1 IGAIKWDLSGVV
13 RGGPSDRV
21 RVTQHVIGTVP
32 VRTYQATLTQWD
44 GVLREPVERPADALP
59 GRGDVQVQ
67 VRASLVEGIAGVRDW
82 MRDYPYHCLEQDV
95 SRAVALRDREHWRR
109 LMASLP
115 SYQDRDGLLKYFPTM
130 DWGSEVLTSY
140 VLAIA
145 NEAGYSIPDGPR
157 GRLEQGLRKFITG
170 QITRRP
176 ELATADLSI
185 RKLQAVEA
193 LSRYGQLE
201 VGLLASIAVQ
211 PNLWPTSAVLDWWSV
226 LTRMATVTDRARRL
240 AEAEQI
246 VRSRLN
252 MQGTVMRFSTE
263 QTDDLWWLMIS
274 PDVNAVR
281 LVLLLTRTGQ
291 WQQDVPR
298 LMSGAL
304 ARQRR
309 GSWGLTVANAWGVL
323 AVEKFSAAY
332 ERSAVTRQPPA
343 GVAPVAGP
351 RDWGE
356 DPEGCIARSTVA
368 ASARGSHRRSQGD
381 GQALGHAP
389 GSLGHSVARAVVER
403 LHDHSDRHRRG
414 AEAAGRVD
422 ARRHRARPPRGRS
435 AE

>member
-1 IGAIKWDLSGVV
+1 
-13 RGGPSDRV
+13 
-21 RVTQHVIGTVP
+21 
-32 VRTYQATLTQWD
+32 
-44 GVLREPVERPADALP
+44 
-59 GRGDVQVQ
+59 
-67 VRASLVEGIAGVRDW
+67 
-82 MRDYPYHCLEQDV
+82 M
-95 SRAVALRDREHWRR
+95 
-109 LMASLP
+109 
-115 SYQDRDGLLKYFPTM
+115 
-130 DWGSEVLTSY
+130 
-140 VLAIA
+140 
-145 NEAGYSIPDGPR
+145 
-157 GRLEQGLRKFITG
+157 EQGLRKFITG
-170 QITRRP
+170 RITRRP

-193 LSRYGQLE
+193 LSRYGKAD
-201 VGLLASIAVQ
+201 VGLLASITVQ

-226 LTRMATVTDRARRL
+226 LSRMTSVPDRARRL

-263 QTDDLWWLMIS
+263 ATDSLWWLMVS

-309 GSWGLTVANAWGVL
+309 GAWGLTLANAWGVL

-332 ERSAVTRQPPA
+332 EKTAVTGTTTA
-343 GVAPVAGP
+343 VLAPVA
-351 RDWGE
+351 
-356 DPEGCIARSTVA
+356 VQ
-368 ASARGSHRRSQGD
+368 ARGSRGRPQGN

-389 GSLGHSVARAVVER
+389 GPRGHPVARAAVEW
-403 LHDHSDRHRRG
+403 LHHQSDRHRRG

-422 ARRHRARPPRGRS
+422 AGRHRARPSRGRR
-435 AE
+435 AERHDLGRDQ